1 MQSLIANVNLILI
14 SLQSRYKNISF
25 FFFSSLFFKAFM
37 ILSLLFVS
45 WDFAMMFLDVSLF
58 HLYDFQLGNT
68 VSLLLRGFLVLFP

>member
-14 SLQSRYKNISF
+14 SLQSRYKNIS

-45 WDFAMMFLDVSLF
+45 WDFAMMFLDVNLF
-58 HLYDFQLGNT
+58 HLYDFQLGNM

>member
-1 MQSLIANVNLILI
+1 
-14 SLQSRYKNISF
+14 
-25 FFFSSLFFKAFM
+25 M